1 MAEDNAAKDQGASKN
16 DAPAPSKPLLL
27 YILVIINMA
36 VVGGVGF
43 MVYKANQARNHQ
55 TNVDEVVEGAKKD
68 NEEDKAK
75 EEKEFVGKTIPLET
89 FLINLSGSQGRK
101 LLKVNMELE
110 VEGDKTP
117 EEIEKRKAAVR
128 DMILL
133 ILSSKRYE
141 DVSTKDGK
149 DRLRD
154 EIKQQLNQILKKG
167 LVKQVL
173 FTEFIYN

>member
-1 MAEDNAAKDQGASKN
+1 MAEDNAAKDQGSAKSE
-16 DAPAPSKPLLL
+16 APAPSKPLLL

-43 MVYKANQARNHQ
+43 MVFKANQARSHQ
-55 TNVDEVVEGAKKD
+55 TTVDEVVEGAKKD

-154 EIKQQLNQILKKG
+154 EIKEQLNRVLKKG

>member
-1 MAEDNAAKDQGASKN
+1 VAEENAAAKESSAKA
-16 DAPAPSKPLLL
+16 DAAAPSKPLML
-27 YILVIINMA
+27 YVLVIINMI

-43 MVYKANQARNHQ
+43 MVYKGNIAKSHQ
-55 TNVDEVVEGAKKD
+55 TTIEEVTEGAKKD
-68 NEEDKAK
+68 NEEDKIK

-117 EEIEKRKAAVR
+117 EEVEKRKAAVR

-141 DVSTKDGK
+141 DVSTIEGK

-154 EIKQQLNQILKKG
+154 EIKEQLNRVLKKG

>member
-1 MAEDNAAKDQGASKN
+1 MAEDNAAKEIAPAKN
-16 DAPAPSKPLLL
+16 DAPAPSKPLML
-27 YILVIINMA
+27 YVLVMINMA

-43 MVYKANQARNHQ
+43 MVFKSNQAHNHQ
-55 TNVDEVVEGAKKD
+55 TTIDEVTEGAKKD
-68 NEEDKAK
+68 NEEEKAK

-154 EIKQQLNQILKKG
+154 EIKEQLNRVLKKG